1 MYKRVKT
8 GLVLFLDDDDFWLNP
23 EFLTEIVKKYKSGN
37 ELIFWKVK
45 IKDRIIPSTK
55 NFGKAPVLCDISGG
69 GFAFCS
75 KYLKYA
81 GWEGYKRGDY
91 RVATK
96 LYNKIKKSI
105 WINKVHYEAQDG
117 ANCGMNYDIITKKSE
132 INDKIMEQFIKVEII
147 NIHFMGRVLDY
158 KVGDVKELPLSVAR
172 QLIMHKLAK
181 IYSIVPDKVEKV
193 IEPEKIE
200 KVVKPKK
207 VKK

>member
-1 MYKRVKT
+1 
-8 GLVLFLDDDDFWLNP
+8 
-23 EFLTEIVKKYKSGN
+23 
-37 ELIFWKVK
+37 
-45 IKDRIIPSTK
+45 
-55 NFGKAPVLCDISGG
+55 
-69 GFAFCS
+69 
-75 KYLKYA
+75 
-81 GWEGYKRGDY
+81 
-91 RVATK
+91 
-96 LYNKIKKSI
+96 
-105 WINKVHYEAQDG
+105 
-117 ANCGMNYDIITKKSE
+117 MNYDIITKKSE

-158 KVGDVKELPLSVAR
+158 KVGEVKELPLSVAR